1 MSADSKRKQRDG
13 KREKRE
19 TDGSVRQAIERA
31 AHHAGLAL
39 AEGVAS
45 ARALLDAASIGMSG
59 ESAQTHPHLSEF
71 AQALDQMTEALSGAT
86 SSPNNAAL
94 SALLEA
100 LDAEI
105 SRWDVRSRADDD
117 ARAVLRAFLGLRE
130 FLWELGVRP
139 QTAGSDRASAEGDEP
154 CSEANEAAPAAEK
167 NSPDECVQRTPRVQR
182 IKIEG

>member
-13 KREKRE
+13 KREKSE

-71 AQALDQMTEALSGAT
+71 AQALDQISEALSGAT
-86 SSPNNAAL
+86 SSPSNAAL

-105 SRWDVRSRADDD
+105 SRWDVRSQTDAD

-139 QTAGSDRASAEGDEP
+139 RTAGSDEP
-154 CSEANEAAPAAEK
+154 GSEANEAAPAAEK